1 MGYSHSFEYA
11 PEAITPMQAMI
22 LCQDARQVID
32 NCGIPITGWDSR
44 GSVDPEFNPEGRLA
58 FNGVGADGC
67 ETFNLQFSAPTVN
80 DDSSEYEKYNYELFV
95 KNHRRTWGFCK
106 TRLRPYDAVVTAVL
120 LRAMDILGSNIVIGS
135 DGSWTQDWLPGRHL
149 YSTAFGGEASCP
161 WIRD

>member
-1 MGYSHSFEYA
+1 MGYTHYFEYA

-58 FNGVGADGC
+58 FNGVGQDGC
-67 ETFNLQFSAPTVN
+67 KTFLLEFSAPTAAVSTGGY
-80 DDSSEYEKYNYELFV
+80 DEYIYEQFLL
-95 KNHRRTWGFCK
+95 NNRRMWSFCK
-106 TRLRPYDAVVTAVL
+106 TRQRPYDAIVTAVL
-120 LRAMDILGSNIVIGS
+120 LRAMDILGSNIVINS

-161 WIRD
+161 WEHN